1 MKTIKLNESQMCI
14 FAKIMESETGAPD
27 FEDGD
32 IKEYGDTTESSP
44 TATIQDDEGNPK
56 YGTMPLLD
64 KITTRMHTDK
74 PWASS
79 YGPGGWSGPAVR

>member
-1 MKTIKLNESQMCI
+1 MKTIKLKEEQMHL
-14 FAKIMESETGAPD
+14 FARLVESEAGAPD

-32 IKEYGDTTESSP
+32 IKEFGDTTENGP
-44 TATIQDDEGNPK
+44 TATIHDDEGNPK
-56 YGTMPLLD
+56 YGMMPTLD
-64 KITTRMHTDK
+64 KISSRMHTDK

>member
-1 MKTIKLNESQMCI
+1 MKTIKLNESQMHLLSLI
-14 FAKIMESETGAPD
+14 IEKSAGEVGFMN
-27 FEDGD
+27 GD
-32 IKEYGDTTESSP
+32 IPEYNNEAENGTT
-44 TATIQDDEGNPK
+44 TTIQDDEGNPK
-56 YGTMPLLD
+56 YGVMPLAD